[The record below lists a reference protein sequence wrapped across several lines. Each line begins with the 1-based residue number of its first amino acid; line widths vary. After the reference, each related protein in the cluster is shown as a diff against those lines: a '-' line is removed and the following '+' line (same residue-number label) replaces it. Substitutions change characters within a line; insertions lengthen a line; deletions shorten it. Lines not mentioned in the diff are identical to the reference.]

1 MSNLVQILTANED
14 WLMERVLMYARESGF
29 TAYTSTLLEAWRLSV
44 VGLSSSIIDEFERH
58 PKPPVIMADEDI
70 TRYIVAQFGINE
82 AKIHRER
89 GISLSSFFGMFK
101 YYRQAY
107 LDLLYTNRR
116 EIEDPDQALLFV
128 SRVFDIIEASICVEW
143 AGGIEDQIVN
153 RLQIKNREMTNE
165 KNKYLTIFESLPN
178 PVFVLAAKGT
188 IDNMNL
194 AAAKL
199 LDKRSVA
206 GGHYYSPLS
215 KDVQNKIKDKQIG
228 DLLPWLIVELQDFIG
243 QGSTEKVFE
252 KSIHIEGD
260 LLIFRVKISQM
271 LDVSSK
277 FNGLVLILE
286 DITSLKEAQAEVKTL
301 EGFIPICS
309 HCKKMRDDEGYWNKV
324 EEFIESR
331 SDALFSH
338 SICDDCVKMYYQHT
352 DL

>member
-1 MSNLVQILTANED
+1 
-14 WLMERVLMYARESGF
+14 MERVLMYARRSGF

-44 VGLSSSIIDEFERH
+44 AGLSSSIIDEFEIRS
-58 PKPPVIMADEDI
+58 KPPAIIADEDI
-70 TRYIVAQFGINE
+70 TKYEVARFGINE

-107 LDLLYTNRR
+107 LDLLRTKIR
-116 EIEDPDQALLFV
+116 ELEDPDQSLLFV
-128 SRVFDIIEASICVEW
+128 GRVFDIIEASICVEW
-143 AGGIEDQIVN
+143 AGGGEDQIVN
-153 RLQIKNREMTNE
+153 RLQKKNREMTNE

-178 PVFVLAAKGT
+178 PVFLLSAKGT

-215 KDVQNKIKDKQIG
+215 KDLQNTIKDKQIG
-228 DLLPWLIVELQDFIG
+228 DLLPWLTVELQEFIA
-243 QGSTEKVFE
+243 QGSVERVFE
-252 KSIHIEGD
+252 KSIQIEGD
-260 LLIFRVKISQM
+260 LRVFRVKISQM

-286 DITSLKEAQAEVKTL
+286 DITSLKKAQDEVKTL

-309 HCKKMRDDEGYWNKV
+309 HCKKMRDDEGYWSRL

-338 SICDDCVKMYYQHT
+338 SICDDCVKMHYHHI